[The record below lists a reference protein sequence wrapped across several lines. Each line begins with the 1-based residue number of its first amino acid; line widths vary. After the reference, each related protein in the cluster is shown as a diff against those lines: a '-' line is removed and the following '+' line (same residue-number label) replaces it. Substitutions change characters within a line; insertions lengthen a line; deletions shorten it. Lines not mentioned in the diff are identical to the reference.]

1 MRAMASEEET
11 AAMREVFLAE
21 AMHAPV
27 PKVMHDS
34 CAHMDAM
41 LRRLTRKNGMAFY
54 GQYWLLVELLTGSA
68 DHAYDVSD
76 EEGWQMLAYDMSLMS
91 PMCVETCKA
100 FVAELYDAKLI
111 SREHY
116 DELKQVAILRVL
128 RDVRTYAEGTAKK
141 KLGAWKTN
149 NK

>member
-1 MRAMASEEET
+1 
-11 AAMREVFLAE
+11 
-21 AMHAPV
+21 
-27 PKVMHDS
+27 
-34 CAHMDAM
+34 
-41 LRRLTRKNGMAFY
+41 MAFY

-76 EEGWQMLAYDMSLMS
+76 EEGWRMLAYDMSLMS

-111 SREHY
+111 SREHF